1 LKEGK
6 MKKIVYNLQIAF
18 AILMFASFAFAQKS
32 EVEIVPQCDAQLAR
46 SLVETQ
52 ISDSKTVEATD
63 KQIKILIRAADF
75 LWQFEETAA
84 RKHFSDALDLARERF
99 KEKGVEA
106 KGNGRFT
113 ERQDDFRFQVLTA
126 IAKRDAVWA
135 NKLTDAVLEDIKASR
150 QGGENAE
157 RGRSDDETN
166 RLLEIASSLLKSNKS
181 AAFQFAGRAAGF
193 PFDEN
198 SGRWHSFL
206 YRAAEVD
213 QSQADAL
220 YSELLTRRG
229 GANIKIKALYFLSGY
244 PFGNSGNYGVN
255 NSMVGSSVP
264 ASFVP
269 NPNLQR
275 QYLNVLIGET
285 LALKPN
291 AEAQKNESQMPEAL
305 VAFSI
310 LQDLETI
317 VVGRF
322 SDLQPRLVAAK
333 AHANSLMTAEYA
345 STLEEWRK
353 GNEKARSSFDKKI
366 ERLEKKVDSKGL
378 DAEIVNLIFAA
389 ETDEQMIKA
398 TDWMSKIGEE
408 AVRES
413 ATNYLWFKRAEL
425 AVKENR
431 LPDAEKHAE
440 KVSELEHRAIIYFK
454 IAEAK
459 LKQENLKEPAAA
471 VLETT
476 VRAALKAPNGVERAQ
491 VLLGTAFFFEKY
503 NQYRAAEVLSEAVKT
518 INRLENPDL
527 SASSIYR
534 KIEGKDFGYYTS
546 ISTPGYSLEKSFAQV
561 SQKDFQSA
569 LNQARN
575 LDDKYLRTLA
585 VIAVVG
591 DCIEAQEKTP
601 EKPKAKP
608 NQPKPAAKKPTP
620 KQNSD

>member
-1 LKEGK
+1 
-6 MKKIVYNLQIAF
+6 MKKSAYALKISA

-32 EVEIVPQCDAQLAR
+32 EVEIVPQCDAQLAK

-75 LWQFEETAA
+75 LWQFEEAAA

-126 IAKRDAVWA
+126 IAKRDSAWA

-150 QGGENAE
+150 QEGENTN
-157 RGRSDDETN
+157 RGRFDSEAN
-166 RLLEIASSLLKSNKS
+166 RLLEIASSLLQTNKP
-181 AAFQFAGRAAGF
+181 AAFQFARRAAGF

-206 YRAAEVD
+206 YRAAEAD
-213 QSQADAL
+213 QVQADTL
-220 YSELLTRRG
+220 YSELLAPRAAT
-229 GANIKIKALYFLSGY
+229 IKIEALYFLSGY
-244 PFGNSGNYGVN
+244 PFGNFRNYGVN
-255 NSMVGSSVP
+255 NSFVGSTVP
-264 ASFVP
+264 PNFVP

-275 QYLNVLIGET
+275 QYLNVLINESI
-285 LALKPN
+285 ALKPIV
-291 AEAQKNESQMPEAL
+291 EAQKNKGQQPDAFI
-305 VAFSI
+305 AFSI
-310 LQDLETI
+310 LQDLEPI
-317 VVGRF
+317 VSARF

-345 STLEEWRK
+345 STLEDWRR
-353 GNEKARSSFDKKI
+353 GNERARSSFDKKI

-378 DAEIVNLIFAA
+378 DGEIVNLIFAA
-389 ETDEQMIKA
+389 ETDEQMSKA

-459 LKQENLKEPAAA
+459 LKQENLKEQAAA

-534 KIEGKDFGYYTS
+534 KIEGRDFGYYTS

-561 SQKDFQSA
+561 SQKDFQGA

-591 DCIEAQEKTP
+591 DCIGAQEKTP